1 MDKTVLTI
9 IRVSSL
15 EEGTF
20 GVMLFDGK
28 PFAVTGERP
37 WVDNKKSVSCIPVG
51 TYLCER
57 YKSAKYP
64 DTFEIRNVPDR
75 TYVLF
80 HKGNFPLKDSE
91 GCILVAEK
99 FEEVDGK
106 VAVLESGHGFDEF
119 IEKLKNVCTFMLQI
133 VEVKTGG

>member
-9 IRVSSL
+9 VRVSSL
-15 EEGTF
+15 DEGTF
-20 GVMLFDGK
+20 GVMLHGGK

-37 WVDNKKSVSCIPVG
+37 WLENKKGVSCIPVG
-51 TYLCER
+51 VYSCKR

-64 DTFEIRNVPDR
+64 DTFEIVGVPNR

-106 VAVLESGHGFDEF
+106 VAVLESGHGFKEF
-119 IEKLKNVCTFMLQI
+119 IEKLKDVRTFTLQI
-133 VEVKTGG
+133 VEIKT

>member
-1 MDKTVLTI
+1 METKLTI

-15 EEGTF
+15 DEGTF
-20 GVMLFDGK
+20 GVMLLDGK

-37 WVDNKKSVSCIPVG
+37 WVDNEKSVSCIPPG
-51 TYLCER
+51 MYLCKR

-64 DTFEIRNVPDR
+64 DTFEIMNVPNR

-99 FEEVDGK
+99 FEEVNGK
-106 VAVLESGHGFDEF
+106 VAILESGHGFKEF
-119 IEKLKNVCTFMLQI
+119 IEKLKDVCTFTLQI
-133 VEVKTGG
+133 VEVKT

>member
-1 MDKTVLTI
+1 MDETVLTI
-9 IRVSSL
+9 VRVASL
-15 EEGTF
+15 DEGTF

-37 WVDNKKSVSCIPVG
+37 WLDNKKSVSCNPPGV
-51 TYLCER
+51 YLCKR
-57 YKSAKYP
+57 YKSAKYS
-64 DTFEIRNVPDR
+64 DTFEIMDVPDR

-99 FEEVDGK
+99 FEEVNSE
-106 VAVLESGHGFDEF
+106 VAVLESGHGFEEF
-119 IEKLKNVCTFMLQI
+119 TKKLKDVCTFALQI
-133 VEVKTGG
+133 IEVKT

>member
-1 MDKTVLTI
+1 METKLTI
-9 IRVSSL
+9 VRVSTL
-15 EEGTF
+15 NEGTF

-37 WVDNKKSVSCIPVG
+37 WLDNKESVSCIPVG
-51 TYLCER
+51 MYLCKR
-57 YKSAKYP
+57 YESAKYP
-64 DTFEIRNVPDR
+64 DTFEIMNVPKR

-99 FEEVDGK
+99 FEEVNGK
-106 VAVLESGHGFDEF
+106 VAVLESGHGFKEF
-119 IEKLKNVCTFMLQI
+119 IDKLKGVCTFILQV
-133 VEVKTGG
+133 VEIKT

>member
-1 MDKTVLTI
+1 METKLTI
-9 IRVSSL
+9 VRVSSL
-15 EEGTF
+15 DEGTF

-37 WVDNKKSVSCIPVG
+37 WLDNKDSVSCIPAG
-51 TYLCER
+51 MYLCKR
-57 YKSAKYP
+57 YKSAKYT
-64 DTFEIRNVPDR
+64 DTFEIMNVPER

-99 FEEVDGK
+99 FGEVNDK
-106 VAVLESGHGFDEF
+106 VAVLESGHGFKEF
-119 IEKLKNVCTFMLQI
+119 IEKLKGVATFVLQI
-133 VEVKTGG
+133 VEVKT

>member
-1 MDKTVLTI
+1 MEKTLTI
-9 IRVSSL
+9 VRVASL
-15 EEGTF
+15 DEGTF
-20 GVMLFDGK
+20 GVMLYDGK

-37 WVDNKKSVSCIPVG
+37 WLENRKSVSCIPTG
-51 TYLCER
+51 TYMCQR

-64 DTFEIRNVPDR
+64 DTFEIIDVPSR
-75 TYVLF
+75 TFVLF

-106 VAVLESGHGFDEF
+106 VAVLESGHGFEEF
-119 IEKLKNVCTFMLQI
+119 IKKLKDVCTFTLQI
-133 VEVKTGG
+133 VEIRTSG